1 MLFVIKEQLHVDI
14 EAPCEE
20 KFEDA
25 KKSLGQEYTDGQE
38 REMPVQKKSVVLSR
52 IKKVQSNHFDFN
64 FESLNVFSVLQ
75 ESSVLLEDVLLLKK
89 P

>member
-1 MLFVIKEQLHVDI
+1 
-14 EAPCEE
+14 
-20 KFEDA
+20 
-25 KKSLGQEYTDGQE
+25 
-38 REMPVQKKSVVLSR
+38 MPVQKKSVVLSR

>member
-38 REMPVQKKSVVLSR
+38 REMPVKKKSVVLS
-52 IKKVQSNHFDFN
+52 
-64 FESLNVFSVLQ
+64 
-75 ESSVLLEDVLLLKK
+75 
-89 P
+89 